1 MREGGCVRSEQRG
14 WGDGDDY
21 LDVFLDDRGEHGV
34 SLDYDATLWGV
45 RWKLNKCNR
54 IDKMSNERNIKITPD
69 DVGVRIV
76 IEEDSS

>member
-1 MREGGCVRSEQRG
+1 MREGDVCEANNADG
-14 WGDGDDY
+14 GDGDDY

-76 IEEDSS
+76 IEENSE